1 MIAPIYQPELSLR
14 ISVTDR
20 CQLRCRYCMPAE
32 GVPCSSHD
40 EIISFEEIKDFV
52 AQLQV
57 AYDVRKVRLTGGDPL
72 ARQGIVELV
81 AMLSELGV
89 PDLALTTN
97 AQRLASMAAPLKA
110 AGLDRVNISLDAL
123 DPGTFERITRSDS
136 VDATVAGIDAALEAD
151 LRPVKLNMVVMQGI
165 NDHEVNDVLTFAL
178 KRGCELRFL
187 ELMPIG
193 YGAEL
198 FEERFVPSET
208 VHRMLTPAFELTS
221 YPRTAGSSAQR
232 YAVRATDG
240 VEGVA
245 GFISP
250 CSDQFCSDCSRLRL
264 TAGGRLM
271 GCLAREEGHD
281 IRSILQ
287 GGPSDSLLTAV
298 RQALGCK
305 RSGVHFKQSVSMAA
319 IGG

>member
-1 MIAPIYQPELSLR
+1 MIAPAYKPDLSLR

-32 GVPCSSHD
+32 GVPFCGHD
-40 EIISFEEIKDFV
+40 EVISFEEIRDFV
-52 AQLQV
+52 AQLQE

-72 ARQGIVELV
+72 TRKGIVDLV
-81 AMLSELGV
+81 AMLSELGI
-89 PDLALTTN
+89 PDLAMTTN
-97 AQRLASMAAPLKA
+97 AQGLARMAAPLRA

-123 DPGTFERITRSDS
+123 EPGTFEHITRSDS
-136 VDATVAGIDAALEAD
+136 VDAAVAGIDAALEAD
-151 LRPVKLNMVVMQGI
+151 LRPVKLNMVVMRGI
-165 NDHEVNDVLTFAL
+165 NDHEVGDVLTFAL
-178 KRGCELRFL
+178 ERGCELRFL

-193 YGAEL
+193 FGAEL
-198 FEERFVPSET
+198 FEKRFVPTET

-221 YPRTAGSSAQR
+221 YPRAAGSSAQR

-240 VEGVA
+240 AEGVA

-281 IRSILQ
+281 IRPMLQ
-287 GGPSDSLLTAV
+287 GEPGDPLLTAV
-298 RQALGCK
+298 RQALQCK